1 MFEIFDGP
9 ILLES
14 EKVRVRSMSITDVE
28 PIMTFA
34 LNEPLWSFI
43 HHPLRQLDAPNIEHF
58 VRNQL
63 QDHRIRRGIPL
74 IVMDIANKQV
84 AGVLRYEYLSFR
96 HQHMEIGGRLLG
108 QRHEA
113 ILTEAMG
120 LLLRHAFEKRSS
132 IRVGMKAEVSNERA
146 HNFLAQ
152 IGASEEGIL
161 RNYYTDFEGITYD
174 LRIYSIIA
182 SEWHEKV
189 SHRFA

>member
-9 ILLES
+9 VLLES
-14 EKVRVRSMSITDVE
+14 EGVSVRSLSVSDVE
-28 PIMTFA
+28 AITAFA

-43 HHPLRQLDAPNIEHF
+43 SLPLRQLNPPSIEHF

-74 IVMDIANKQV
+74 IVFDVEKKQV
-84 AGVLRYEYLSFR
+84 AGILRYEYISFR

-108 QRHEA
+108 QHHEA
-113 ILTEAMG
+113 ILSEAMG
-120 LLLRHAFEKRSS
+120 LLLRHAFEKRNSL
-132 IRVGMKAEVSNERA
+132 RVGMKAEVQNERA
-146 HNFLAQ
+146 HDFLTQ
-152 IGASEEGIL
+152 IGATTEGIL
-161 RNYYTDFEGITYD
+161 RNYYTDYEGITYD
-174 LRIYSIIA
+174 MQIYSIIA